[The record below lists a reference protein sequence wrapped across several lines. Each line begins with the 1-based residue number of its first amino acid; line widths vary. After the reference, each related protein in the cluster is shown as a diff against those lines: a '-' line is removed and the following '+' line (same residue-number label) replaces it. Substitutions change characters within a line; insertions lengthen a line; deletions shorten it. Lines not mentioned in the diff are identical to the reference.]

1 MTTDEFE
8 EDEKKSKSQLK
19 REMTALQDMGEA
31 LVQLSDR
38 DLQRVP
44 LEADL
49 KAEILQA
56 RSIQQREGRRRQ
68 LQYIGKVMRGMD
80 CSSIEAALQRMA
92 DGNRAESREFH
103 ALEALRDQLI
113 ADTDDALKNTLQS
126 YPHADRQHL
135 RQLVRNAQHEL
146 AADKPPA
153 SARKLF
159 RYLREL
165 AASGGDA
172 GG

>member
-1 MTTDEFE
+1 MGES
-8 EDEKKSKSQLK
+8 EDDYKKSKSQLK
-19 REMTALQDMGEA
+19 REMTALQELGET
-31 LVQLSDR
+31 LVKLTDR

-44 LEADL
+44 LDDDL
-49 KAEILQA
+49 KTEILKA

-68 LQYIGKVMRGMD
+68 LQYIGKLMRSID
-80 CSSIEAALQRMA
+80 STPIEAALQEMA
-92 DGNRAESREFH
+92 AGNRAEARQFH
-103 ALEALRDQLI
+103 ALEDLRDQLI
-113 ADTDDALKNTLQS
+113 ANTDGALENAMHT

-135 RQLVRNAQHEL
+135 RQLIRNAQHEQ

-165 AASGGDA
+165 AEES
-172 GG
+172 